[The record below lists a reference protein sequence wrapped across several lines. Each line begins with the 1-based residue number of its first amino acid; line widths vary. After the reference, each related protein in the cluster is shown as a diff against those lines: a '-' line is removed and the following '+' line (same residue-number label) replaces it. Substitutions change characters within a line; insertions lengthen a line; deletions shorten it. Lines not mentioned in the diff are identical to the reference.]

1 MKNQISNE
9 WLKMNNQRTTTMETT
24 RIELKDSGVL
34 FNKELHEYWLGNKQ
48 LSGITGMLQ
57 RQLFPNEFE
66 GIPESAIN
74 EAARYGTEV
83 HESIEMFDTSWL
95 NDGTQEVQDYITLCK
110 ENNLVHERSEY
121 TVTDGE
127 NWASNIDKVYRISD
141 DTFSLGDIKTYGT
154 MTPEKQEKARWQL
167 SVYAY
172 FFELQ
177 NTGAEVEKLFII
189 HIRNK
194 PKQDGTFDHIRNI
207 LPIERIPS
215 DICKE
220 LLDTDLQGKQFI
232 NPYSIPEKY
241 RRQED
246 YIRQLIQTKDDVEE
260 KLKILKSEILEDM
273 ESKGVKTWDTGTMRL
288 TRKLPTTRVSFN
300 ATQFKADHP
309 ELDYSPYER
318 TSNVSGSLLIAV

>member
-1 MKNQISNE
+1 
-9 WLKMNNQRTTTMETT
+9 METT

-34 FNKELHEYWLGNKQ
+34 FDKERHEYWLGNRQ

-57 RQLFPNEFE
+57 RQLFPDEFD
-66 GIPESAIN
+66 GIPDTVIK

-83 HESIEMFDTSWL
+83 HESIELFDSSWI
-95 NDGTQEVQDYITLCK
+95 NDGTQEVLDYISLCQ
-110 ENNLVHERSEY
+110 ENGLVHERSEY

-127 NWASNIDKVYRISD
+127 NCASNIDKVYRSSD
-141 DTFSLGDIKTYGT
+141 DVFSLGDIKTYGT
-154 MTPEKQEKARWQL
+154 MKSEKLEKARWQL
-167 SVYAY
+167 SIYAY

-177 NTGAEVEKLFII
+177 NKDAKVDRLFIL

-194 PKQDGTFDHIRNI
+194 AKADGAFDHIKNI
-207 LPIERIPS
+207 VPVERIPS

-220 LLDTDLQGKQFI
+220 LLDADMRGEQFV

-241 RRQED
+241 REQEG

-273 ESKGVKTWDTGTMRL
+273 ENMGVKTWDTGTMRL
-288 TRKLPTTRVSFN
+288 TRKLPSTRLSFN
-300 ATQFKADHP
+300 ANKFKADHP

>member
-1 MKNQISNE
+1 MKTE
-9 WLKMNNQRTTTMETT
+9 

-34 FNKELHEYWLGNKQ
+34 FNKERHEYWLGNRL
-48 LSGITGMLQ
+48 LSGITGMLH
-57 RQLFPNEFE
+57 RQLFPDEFE
-66 GIPESAIN
+66 NVPEEAIK

-83 HESIEMFDTSWL
+83 HESIELFDSSWI
-95 NDGTQEVQDYITLCK
+95 NDGTQEVLDYISLCQ
-110 ENNLVHERSEY
+110 ENGLVHERSEY
-121 TVTDGE
+121 TVTDRE
-127 NWASNIDKVYRISD
+127 NWASNIDKVYRSSD
-141 DTFSLGDIKTYGT
+141 NTFSLGDIKTYGT
-154 MTPEKQEKARWQL
+154 MTPEKLEKARWQL
-167 SVYAY
+167 SIYAY

-177 NTGAEVEKLFII
+177 NKDAKVGNLFIL

-194 PKQDGTFDHIRNI
+194 AKQDGTFDHISNI
-207 LPIERIPS
+207 MPIERIPS

-220 LLDTDLQGKQFI
+220 LLDADIKGEQFI

-241 RRQED
+241 REQED

-273 ESKGVKTWDTGTMRL
+273 ESMGVKTWDTGTMRL
-288 TRKLPTTRVSFN
+288 TRKLPTTRLSFN
-300 ATQFKADHP
+300 ANKFKADHP

>member
-1 MKNQISNE
+1 MK
-9 WLKMNNQRTTTMETT
+9 TT

-34 FNKELHEYWLGNKQ
+34 FNKERHEYWLGNRQ

-57 RQLFPNEFE
+57 RQLFPDEFDNV
-66 GIPESAIN
+66 PEEAIK

-83 HESIEMFDTSWL
+83 HESIETFDSSWI
-95 NDGTQEVQDYITLCK
+95 NDGTQEVQDYISLCQ

-127 NWASNIDKVYRISD
+127 NWASNIDKVYRSSD
-141 DTFSLGDIKTYGT
+141 DTFSLGDIKTYET
-154 MTPEKQEKARWQL
+154 MTPEKLEKARWQL
-167 SVYAY
+167 SIYAY
-172 FFELQ
+172 FFKLQ
-177 NTGAEVEKLFII
+177 NKDAKVGNLFIL

-194 PKQDGTFDHIRNI
+194 AKQDGTFEHIRNI

-232 NPYSIPEKY
+232 NPYSIPEEY

-288 TRKLPTTRVSFN
+288 TRKLPTTRLSFN

>member
-9 WLKMNNQRTTTMETT
+9 WLKMDNQRTTTMETK

-57 RQLFPNEFE
+57 RQLFPDEFE
-66 GIPESAIN
+66 GIPDN
-74 EAARYGTEV
+74 LLQEAARYGTEV

-95 NDGTQEVQDYITLCK
+95 NDGTQEVKDYISLCN
-110 ENNLVHERSEY
+110 ENGLVHERSEY

-127 NWASNIDKVYRISD
+127 NWASNIDKVYRTSNNS
-141 DTFSLGDIKTYGT
+141 FSIGDIKTYGT
-154 MTPEKQEKARWQL
+154 MTSEKQEKARWQL

-189 HIRNK
+189 HLRNK
-194 PKQDGTFDHIRNI
+194 EKPDGTFDHRAEI
-207 LPIERIPS
+207 LPVERIPNET
-215 DICKE
+215 CKE
-220 LLDTDLQGKQFI
+220 LLDADLLGKQFV
-232 NPYSIPEKY
+232 NPYSIPDKYKEK
-241 RRQED
+241 EG
-246 YIRQLIQTKDDVEE
+246 YIRRLIRTKNETE
-260 KLKILKSEILEDM
+260 AELSRLKSEILQDM
-273 ESKGVKTWDTGTMRL
+273 EAIGARTWETETMRL
-288 TRKLPTTRVSFN
+288 TRKMPSVRVSFN
-300 ATQFKADHP
+300 AAKFKEDHP
-309 ELDYSPYER
+309 EIDFKPYER

>member
-1 MKNQISNE
+1 MKTE
-9 WLKMNNQRTTTMETT
+9 

-34 FNKELHEYWLGNKQ
+34 FDKERHEYWLGNRL

-57 RQLFPNEFE
+57 RQLFPDEFD
-66 GIPESAIN
+66 GIPDTVIK

-83 HESIEMFDTSWL
+83 HESIELFDSSWI
-95 NDGTQEVQDYITLCK
+95 NDGTQEVLDYISLCQ
-110 ENNLVHERSEY
+110 ENGLVHERSEY

-127 NWASNIDKVYRISD
+127 NWASNIDKVYRSSD
-141 DTFSLGDIKTYGT
+141 NTFSLGDIKTYGT
-154 MTPEKQEKARWQL
+154 MTSEKLEKARWQL
-167 SVYAY
+167 SIYAY

-177 NTGAEVEKLFII
+177 NKDAKVDRLFIL

-194 PKQDGTFDHIRNI
+194 AKVDGAFDHIKNI
-207 LPIERIPS
+207 VPVERIPS

-220 LLDTDLQGKQFI
+220 LLDADMRGEQFV

-241 RRQED
+241 REQEG

-273 ESKGVKTWDTGTMRL
+273 ENMGVKTWDTGTMRL
-288 TRKLPTTRVSFN
+288 TRKLPTTRLSFN
-300 ATQFKADHP
+300 ANKFKADHP

>member
-1 MKNQISNE
+1 MKTI
-9 WLKMNNQRTTTMETT
+9 

-34 FNKELHEYWLGNKQ
+34 FDKERHEYWLGDKQ

-57 RQLFPNEFE
+57 RQLFPDEFD
-66 GIPESAIN
+66 GIPDTVIQ

-83 HESIEMFDTSWL
+83 HESIELFDSSWI
-95 NDGTQEVQDYITLCK
+95 NDGTQEVQDYISLCQG
-110 ENNLVHERSEY
+110 NNLVHERSEY

-127 NWASNIDKVYRISD
+127 NRASNIDKVYRSSD

-154 MTPEKQEKARWQL
+154 MTPEKLEKARWQL
-167 SVYAY
+167 SIYAY

-177 NTGAEVEKLFII
+177 NKDAKVDRLFIL

-194 PKQDGTFDHIRNI
+194 AKQDGTFDHISNI
-207 LPIERIPS
+207 MPVERIPS

-220 LLDTDLQGKQFI
+220 LLDADIKGEQFI

-241 RRQED
+241 REQED
-246 YIRQLIQTKDDVEE
+246 YIRRLIQTKNETE
-260 KLKILKSEILEDM
+260 ARLSEIKSEILEDM
-273 ESKGVKTWDTGTMRL
+273 ESMGVKTWDTGTMRL
-288 TRKLPTTRVSFN
+288 TRKLPTTRLSFN
-300 ATQFKADHP
+300 ANKFKADHP

>member
-1 MKNQISNE
+1 
-9 WLKMNNQRTTTMETT
+9 METT

-34 FNKELHEYWLGNKQ
+34 FNKERHEYWLGEKQ

-57 RQLFPNEFE
+57 RQLFPDEFD
-66 GIPESAIN
+66 GIPDTVIK

-83 HESIEMFDTSWL
+83 HESIEAFDSSWI
-95 NDGTQEVQDYITLCK
+95 NDGTQEVQDYISLCQ

-127 NWASNIDKVYRISD
+127 NWASNIDKVYRSSD
-141 DTFSLGDIKTYGT
+141 DVFSLGDIKTYGT
-154 MTPEKQEKARWQL
+154 MTPEKLEKARWQL
-167 SVYAY
+167 SIYAY

-177 NTGAEVEKLFII
+177 NKGAKVDRLFIL

-194 PKQDGTFDHIRNI
+194 AKQDGTFNHISNI
-207 LPIERIPS
+207 ISVERIPN
-215 DICKE
+215 DISKE
-220 LLDTDLQGKQFI
+220 LLDTDLRGEQFI

-241 RRQED
+241 REQEN
-246 YIRQLIQTKDDVEE
+246 YIRQLIQTKNETE
-260 KLKILKSEILEDM
+260 ARLSEIKSEILEDM

-288 TRKLPTTRVSFN
+288 TRKLPTTRLSFN
-300 ATQFKADHP
+300 ANKFKADHP

>member
-95 NDGTQEVQDYITLCK
+95 NDGTQEVQDYITLCN
-110 ENNLVHERSEY
+110 ENNLVHEQSEY

-141 DTFSLGDIKTYGT
+141 DTFSLGDIKTYRT
-154 MTPEKQEKARWQL
+154 LTPEKMEKARWQL

-177 NTGAEVEKLFII
+177 NKGAKVEKLFII
-189 HIRNK
+189 HLRNK
-194 PKQDGTFDHIRNI
+194 EKPDGTFDHRAEI
-207 LPIERIPS
+207 LPVERIPS
-215 DICKE
+215 QTCKE
-220 LLDTDLQGKQFI
+220 LLDADLLGKQFV
-232 NPYSIPEKY
+232 NPYSIPDKYKEK
-241 RRQED
+241 EG
-246 YIRQLIQTKDDVEE
+246 YIRQLIRTKNETE
-260 KLKILKSEILEDM
+260 AELSRLKSEILQDM
-273 ESKGVKTWDTGTMRL
+273 EAIGARTWETETMRL
-288 TRKLPTTRVSFN
+288 TRKMPSVRVSFN
-300 ATQFKADHP
+300 AAKFKEDHP
-309 ELDYSPYER
+309 DIDFTPYER

>member
-1 MKNQISNE
+1 
-9 WLKMNNQRTTTMETT
+9 METT

-83 HESIEMFDTSWL
+83 HESIELFDSSWV
-95 NDGTQEVQDYITLCK
+95 NDGTQEVQDYITLCNK
-110 ENNLVHERSEY
+110 NNLVHERSEY

-167 SVYAY
+167 SIYAY

-189 HIRNK
+189 HLRNK
-194 PKQDGTFDHIRNI
+194 TKPDGTFDHRAEI
-207 LPIERIPS
+207 LPVERIPS
-215 DICKE
+215 QTCKE
-220 LLDTDLQGKQFI
+220 LLDADLQGKQFV
-232 NPYSIPEKY
+232 NPYSIPDKYKEK
-241 RRQED
+241 ES
-246 YIRQLIQTKDDVEE
+246 YIRQLIRTKNEAEE
-260 KLKILKSEILEDM
+260 ELSRLKSEILQDM
-273 ESKGVKTWDTGTMRL
+273 EAIGARTWETGTMRL
-288 TRKLPTTRVSFN
+288 TRKMPSVRISFN
-300 ATQFKADHP
+300 AAKFKEDHP
-309 ELDYSPYER
+309 DIDFTPYER

>member
-1 MKNQISNE
+1 MKTE
-9 WLKMNNQRTTTMETT
+9 

-34 FNKELHEYWLGNKQ
+34 FDKERHEYWLGNRL

-57 RQLFPNEFE
+57 RQLFPDEFD
-66 GIPESAIN
+66 GIPDTVIK

-83 HESIEMFDTSWL
+83 HESIELFDSSWI
-95 NDGTQEVQDYITLCK
+95 NDGTQEVLDYISLCQ
-110 ENNLVHERSEY
+110 ENGLVHERSEY
-121 TVTDGE
+121 TVTDRE
-127 NWASNIDKVYRISD
+127 NWASNIDKVYRSSD
-141 DTFSLGDIKTYGT
+141 NTFSLGDIKTYGT
-154 MTPEKQEKARWQL
+154 MTPEKLEKARWQL
-167 SVYAY
+167 SIYAY

-177 NTGAEVEKLFII
+177 NKDAKVGNLFIL

-194 PKQDGTFDHIRNI
+194 AKQDGTFDHISNI
-207 LPIERIPS
+207 MPVERIPS

-220 LLDTDLQGKQFI
+220 LLDADIKGEQFI

-241 RRQED
+241 REQED

-273 ESKGVKTWDTGTMRL
+273 ESMGVKTWDTGTMRL
-288 TRKLPTTRVSFN
+288 TRKLPTTRLSFN
-300 ATQFKADHP
+300 ANKFKADHP

>member
-1 MKNQISNE
+1 MK
-9 WLKMNNQRTTTMETT
+9 TT

-34 FNKELHEYWLGNKQ
+34 FNKEQHEYWLGEKQ

-57 RQLFPNEFE
+57 RQLFPDEFNNV
-66 GIPESAIN
+66 PEEAIK

-83 HESIEMFDTSWL
+83 HEGIELFDSSWI
-95 NDGTQEVQDYITLCK
+95 NDSTQEVSDYIELCQ
-110 ENNLVHERSEY
+110 ENGLVHERSEY

-127 NWASNIDKVYRISD
+127 NWASNIDKVYRSSD
-141 DTFSLGDIKTYGT
+141 DVFSLGDIKTYGT
-154 MTPEKQEKARWQL
+154 MTPEKLEKARWQL
-167 SVYAY
+167 SIYAY
-172 FFELQ
+172 FFKLQ
-177 NTGAEVEKLFII
+177 NKEAKVDRLFIL

-194 PKQDGTFDHIRNI
+194 AKQDGTFDHICNI

-220 LLDTDLQGKQFI
+220 LLDTDLQGKQFV
-232 NPYSIPEKY
+232 NPYSIPDKY
-241 RRQED
+241 RRQEN

-273 ESKGVKTWDTGTMRL
+273 ESMGVKTWDTGTMRL
-288 TRKLPTTRVSFN
+288 TRKLSTTRLSFN

>member
-1 MKNQISNE
+1 MK
-9 WLKMNNQRTTTMETT
+9 TT

-34 FNKELHEYWLGNKQ
+34 FNKEQHEYWLGEKQ

-57 RQLFPNEFE
+57 RRLFPDEFNNV
-66 GIPESAIN
+66 PEEAIK

-83 HESIEMFDTSWL
+83 HEGIELFDSSWI
-95 NDGTQEVQDYITLCK
+95 NDSTQEVSDYIELCQ
-110 ENNLVHERSEY
+110 ENGLVHERSEY

-127 NWASNIDKVYRISD
+127 NWASNIDKVYRSSD
-141 DTFSLGDIKTYGT
+141 DVFSLGDIKTYGT
-154 MTPEKQEKARWQL
+154 MTPEKLEKARWQL
-167 SVYAY
+167 SIYAY
-172 FFELQ
+172 FFKLQ
-177 NTGAEVEKLFII
+177 NKEAKVDRLFIL

-194 PKQDGTFDHIRNI
+194 AKQDGTFDHICNI

-220 LLDTDLQGKQFI
+220 LLDTDLQGKQFV
-232 NPYSIPEKY
+232 NPYSIPDKY
-241 RRQED
+241 RRQEN

-273 ESKGVKTWDTGTMRL
+273 ESMGVKTWDTGTMRL
-288 TRKLPTTRVSFN
+288 TRKLSTTRLSFN

-318 TSNVSGSLLIAV
+318 TSNVSGSLFIAV

>member
-1 MKNQISNE
+1 MK
-9 WLKMNNQRTTTMETT
+9 TT

-34 FNKELHEYWLGNKQ
+34 FNKERHEYWLGNRQ

-57 RQLFPNEFE
+57 RQLFPDEFDNVPE
-66 GIPESAIN
+66 GMLQ

-83 HESIEMFDTSWL
+83 HESIEAFDSSWI
-95 NDGTQEVQDYITLCK
+95 NDGTQEVLDYIGLCQ
-110 ENNLVHERSEY
+110 ENDLVHERSEY

-127 NWASNIDKVYRISD
+127 NWASNIDKVYRSSD

-154 MTPEKQEKARWQL
+154 MTPDKLEKARCQL
-167 SVYAY
+167 SIYAY

-177 NTGAEVEKLFII
+177 NKGAKVDRLFIL

-194 PKQDGTFDHIRNI
+194 AKQDGTFEHIRNI
-207 LPIERIPS
+207 MPVERIPS

-220 LLDTDLQGKQFI
+220 LLDTDLRGEQFI

-241 RRQED
+241 RKQEE
-246 YIRQLIQTKDDVEE
+246 YIRRLIQTKNETE
-260 KLKILKSEILEDM
+260 ARLSEIKSEILEDM
-273 ESKGVKTWDTGTMRL
+273 ESMGVRTWDTGTMRL
-288 TRKLPTTRVSFN
+288 TRKLPTTRLSFN
-300 ATQFKADHP
+300 ANKFKADHP

>member
-1 MKNQISNE
+1 MKTI
-9 WLKMNNQRTTTMETT
+9 

-34 FNKELHEYWLGNKQ
+34 FDKERHEYWLGDKQ

-57 RQLFPNEFE
+57 RQLFPDEFD
-66 GIPESAIN
+66 GIPDTVIQ

-83 HESIEMFDTSWL
+83 HESIELFDSSWI
-95 NDGTQEVQDYITLCK
+95 NDGTQEVLDYIGLCQ
-110 ENNLVHERSEY
+110 ENRLVHERSEY

-127 NWASNIDKVYRISD
+127 NWASNIDKVYRSSD
-141 DTFSLGDIKTYGT
+141 DVFSLGDIKTYGT
-154 MTPEKQEKARWQL
+154 MTSEKLEKARWQL
-167 SVYAY
+167 SIYAY

-177 NTGAEVEKLFII
+177 NKDAKVDRLFIL

-194 PKQDGTFDHIRNI
+194 AKQDGTFDHICNI

-220 LLDTDLQGKQFI
+220 LLDTDLQGKQFV

-241 RRQED
+241 REQED
-246 YIRQLIQTKDDVEE
+246 YIRQLIRTKDEVEE
-260 KLKILKSEILEDM
+260 KLKILKSKILEDM
-273 ESKGVKTWDTGTMRL
+273 ENMGVKTWDTGTMRL
-288 TRKLPTTRVSFN
+288 TRKLPTTRLSFN
-300 ATQFKADHP
+300 ANKFKADHP